1 MAGFR
6 DIHITPEQI
15 IRQEIV
21 DARLKNNLN
30 VLILISGPTGSGK
43 SYSAIYIAD
52 LITKLYGTKNP
63 FCVNDI
69 VFSTLEFIKRF
80 KELSAQP
87 DRGVGSCILVDES
100 GVMVNSRTSMS
111 TNNVTITEIFEML
124 RFSQINVLFCVPA
137 VEMTDLQIRRMNHY
151 IMMAQPINRH
161 TCPNWQKNLS
171 TVRVYRVIHGNTP
184 GGREQD
190 FKTACPVVP
199 VEIVNSCGEHF
210 IKQVRCPQMWLPR
223 ADGKILSEY
232 EDKKRSYFMS
242 CINRAEK
249 KLEVSERKMQGKLGI
264 IPEPQSPETFAT
276 PYITST
282 KQHSDLSQ
290 TISNSDIKG
299 ASGLLRRL
307 TRGNNP

>member
-1 MAGFR
+1 MTGFR

-43 SYSAIYIAD
+43 SYSAIYIAN
-52 LITKLYGTKNP
+52 LITQLYGTTKP
-63 FCVNDI
+63 FCVDDI
-69 VFSTLEFIKRF
+69 VFTTLDFIKRF
-80 KELSAQP
+80 KELSAQS
-87 DRGVGSCILVDES
+87 DRGIGSCLVVDES
-100 GVMVNSRTSMS
+100 GVMINSRSSMS
-111 TNNVTITEIFEML
+111 VNNVTITEIFEML
-124 RFSQINVLFCVPA
+124 RFTQINVLFCVPA
-137 VEMTDLQIRRMNHY
+137 VEMTDLQIRRLNHY
-151 IMMAQPINRH
+151 IMMAQPINRK

-171 TVRVYRVIHGNTP
+171 TVRVYRVMHGNTP
-184 GGREQD
+184 GEKEQN

-199 VEIVNSCGEHF
+199 VKVVNSCGEHF
-210 IKQVRCPQMWLPR
+210 IKDVRCPQMWLPR
-223 ADGKILSEY
+223 ADEKILLEY
-232 EDKKRSYFMS
+232 EEKKRSYVMS

-249 KLEVSERKMQGKLGI
+249 KLEVSERKMQDKLGI
-264 IPEPQSPETFAT
+264 IPEPQPPETFAT

-282 KQHSDLSQ
+282 KQHSDQLQ

-307 TRGNNP
+307 TRGANP